1 MYKIS
6 VLIGVIIYRC
16 CGHDRNCIDTIEEG
30 EVVGGGGSENVA
42 VKAAESDKLQRGLRR
57 NRHPES
63 RNVQN
68 YRSKSQISAM
78 WPLAGWIFFHPSD
91 GPSSKRKVRGS
102 GSGVTGACDSRVAG
116 MEART
121 MG

>member
-6 VLIGVIIYRC
+6 VLIGVIIYRF

-42 VKAAESDKLQRGLRR
+42 VKTAESDKLQRGLRR
-57 NRHPES
+57 SRHPES

-68 YRSKSQISAM
+68 YRRQVTNFSHVAASRM
-78 WPLAGWIFFHPSD
+78 DFL
-91 GPSSKRKVRGS
+91 SSI
-102 GSGVTGACDSRVAG
+102 
-116 MEART
+116 
-121 MG
+121 

>member
-6 VLIGVIIYRC
+6 MLIGVIIYRC

-30 EVVGGGGSENVA
+30 EVVGGGGSENIA

-57 NRHPES
+57 SRHPEN

-68 YRSKSQISAM
+68 YRRQVTNFSHVAASKM
-78 WPLAGWIFFHPSD
+78 GFL
-91 GPSSKRKVRGS
+91 SSI
-102 GSGVTGACDSRVAG
+102 
-116 MEART
+116 
-121 MG
+121 